1 MRSRFKRWP
10 VPDGDPWGGGWTHAL
25 MASLLVVDVDPLA
38 ISAPQWFS
46 LSSLIVASTRL
57 SKMVD
62 DLFPTVS
69 LRSLCFLDSWLP
81 WKTSSGSRP
90 VKGMEGDGD
99 GRVGINVE
107 MQTLFPTEGML
118 PCNHVLIGWLHQLP
132 SEEQPS
138 PSFSLS
144 QNSGRLGTR
153 GTITNTY
160 RANLCM
166 RADGDSVPELIRDM
180 QHKV

>member
-57 SKMVD
+57 SKMVGD
-62 DLFPTVS
+62 FFSTVS

-107 MQTLFPTEGML
+107 MQTLFPIRGDAAVQ
-118 PCNHVLIGWLHQLP
+118 PCFDWLAAPAAQRRAAFTIF
-132 SEEQPS
+132 
-138 PSFSLS
+138 PSFTEQWPSWYARYNHEYL
-144 QNSGRLGTR
+144 Q
-153 GTITNTY
+153 
-160 RANLCM
+160 
-166 RADGDSVPELIRDM
+166 SVPLHACRWRLCT
-180 QHKV
+180 